1 MELDNK
7 SRVCEPER
15 KKRKNVSIL
24 EKLKILEELD
34 VVKSMKVIAEKY
46 GIPERTLRGWKK
58 NRYKLEEINSTYILT
73 NNSKRIRVTALD
85 QLEEALY
92 IWYNCMTERGIT
104 LTGPLVIRKALELHK
119 DMGIEKKFVASE
131 GWLSHWKSKYG
142 MRQHAACGERFSPDS
157 LEAPILKE
165 EFESIMRENELT
177 LCQIF
182 KTDKTSLNVKMM
194 PKKLHFKPTDFKQNK
209 ERFTVMICTNGDGT
223 LKLPL
228 LAIGNST
235 KSKAL
240 ENLSPTLLPIHYAQ
254 QTNPLIT
261 IEIFE
266 DWFRNEFVPRVTTF
280 LKEKGLPA
288 KALLLLDYA
297 PCYASFNTFYE
308 GDIKVTFLQP
318 MDWDIIETF
327 KRHYK
332 LLFLHSILFAQKNGI
347 NLTTQ
352 LKSITIKDIIYWM
365 SDAWDAV
372 NDTTILK
379 CWKKLLPNHY
389 YENTN
394 ENLDESIMNEEILNN
409 VRKINEYQ
417 DIDEES
423 VQNWINP
430 KDEDTNEESAIP
442 TNSELIAM
450 VAVDYKEDTD
460 DNDAPPENNHP
471 NNVVSAA
478 DTLLSFYEE
487 NGLLSASDLAVIR
500 KAKQLAIKIAISE

>member
-1 MELDNK
+1 
-7 SRVCEPER
+7 
-15 KKRKNVSIL
+15 
-24 EKLKILEELD
+24 
-34 VVKSMKVIAEKY
+34 
-46 GIPERTLRGWKK
+46 
-58 NRYKLEEINSTYILT
+58 
-73 NNSKRIRVTALD
+73 
-85 QLEEALY
+85 
-92 IWYNCMTERGIT
+92 
-104 LTGPLVIRKALELHK
+104 
-119 DMGIEKKFVASE
+119 MGIEKKFVASE
-131 GWLSHWKSKYG
+131 GWLSHWKNKYG
-142 MRQHAACGERFSPDS
+142 MRQHTACGERFSPDS
-157 LEAPILKE
+157 SEAPVLKE

-182 KTDKTSLNVKMM
+182 KADKTSLNVKMM
-194 PKKLHFKPTDFKQNK
+194 PKKLHSKPTDFKQNK

-228 LAIGNST
+228 LATGKSS
-235 KSKAL
+235 KSKAI
-240 ENLSPTLLPIHYAQ
+240 ENLSPALLPIHYAQ

-266 DWFRNEFVPRVTTF
+266 DWFRNEFVTRVTTF

-318 MDWDIIETF
+318 MDWDIIDNF

-347 NLTTQ
+347 NLTTH
-352 LKSITIKDIIYWM
+352 LKSITTKDIIYWM

-372 NDTTILK
+372 NDATILK
-379 CWKKLLPNHY
+379 CWKKLLPNQY
-389 YENTN
+389 YEDTN
-394 ENLDESIMNEEILNN
+394 EDLDESIMNEEILSN

-430 KDEDTNEESAIP
+430 KDEDTSEESAIP

-450 VAVDYKEDTD
+450 VAEDYKEGI
-460 DNDAPPENNHP
+460 
-471 NNVVSAA
+471 
-478 DTLLSFYEE
+478 Y
-487 NGLLSASDLAVIR
+487 I
-500 KAKQLAIKIAISE
+500 